1 MQETAFRTLADRSKR
16 VWVTYHVT
24 HLARATD
31 FFFQANKNSWILW
44 VNNDDVQTTEH
55 KSAVPLISFCKRNIF
70 FSFLEGKRWWRR
82 SHRWLTC
89 YSFYADRVYIFNYT
103 CIRFLF
109 HYLFLVCSTNGM
121 RWKKKFSGR
130 EFMQSKTD
138 KWIQNCK
145 HIFQRNFHHQYS
157 FLNISY

>member
-1 MQETAFRTLADRSKR
+1 MSDLSRDAPGTCDRF
-16 VWVTYHVT
+16 
-24 HLARATD
+24 L
-31 FFFQANKNSWILW
+31 FFQANKNSWILW

-89 YSFYADRVYIFNYT
+89 YSFYADSVYIFNYT

-130 EFMQSKTD
+130 EIMQSKTLTSEY
-138 KWIQNCK
+138 KTANTFSK
-145 HIFQRNFHHQYS
+145 GIFIINTLFS
-157 FLNISY
+157 ISVIKRVLEC

>member
-1 MQETAFRTLADRSKR
+1 MSDLSRDTPGTCDRFF
-16 VWVTYHVT
+16 
-24 HLARATD
+24 

-89 YSFYADRVYIFNYT
+89 YSFYADSVYIFNYT
-103 CIRFLF
+103 CIWFLF
-109 HYLFLVCSTNGM
+109 PYLFLVCSTNGM
-121 RWKKKFSGR
+121 RCKKKRFLGGSSCYQKLWQVNTKLQTHLPKEFSSSIL
-130 EFMQSKTD
+130 FS
-138 KWIQNCK
+138 
-145 HIFQRNFHHQYS
+145 QYQ
-157 FLNISY
+157 LLKEY